1 MMQRQD
7 YQIGSPPT
15 SGFHLQNFKNVNYH
29 SANQRDQFTPVYTPA
44 TKPQTQPI
52 KFNDS
57 AAPFEFVQ
65 QKNTLDLDKN
75 FPSFDSMY
83 TTFNLNNTTV
93 KPFQPT
99 STLNE
104 NNGLT

>member
-15 SGFHLQNFKNVNYH
+15 SGFHFQNFKNVNYH

-65 QKNTLDLDKN
+65 QKSTLDLDKN